1 MIPDFDVAIVGAGP
15 YGIGAGARLRELAG
29 LDVRVFGEPMEFW
42 SSHMPEGML
51 LRSPWDASHIGSSKK
66 LTFDAYREA
75 SGQSIPVPIPV
86 EQFVAYGQW
95 LQRQAIPDIDTR
107 RVT

>member
-1 MIPDFDVAIVGAGP
+1 MIPDFDVVIVGAGP
-15 YGIGAGARLRELAG
+15 YGIGAGSRLRELPG

-75 SGQSIPVPIPV
+75 SRQSIPVPIPV
-86 EQFVAYGQW
+86 EQFVAYG
-95 LQRQAIPDIDTR
+95 
-107 RVT
+107 